1 MSGGR
6 VRARA
11 RKVRVG
17 MEACI
22 LLTRALKGRVS
33 KIFFL
38 IIKIGSQGHLLVK
51 RGPGGPT

>member
-22 LLTRALKGRVS
+22 LLARALKGRVS